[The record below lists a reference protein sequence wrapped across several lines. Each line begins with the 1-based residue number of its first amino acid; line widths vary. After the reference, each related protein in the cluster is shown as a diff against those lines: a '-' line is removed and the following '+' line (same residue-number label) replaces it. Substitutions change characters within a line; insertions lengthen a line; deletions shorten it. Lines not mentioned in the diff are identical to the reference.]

1 MSLGAR
7 LYTELRGDRVI
18 WMIIAVLSIFSILSV
33 YSATGAMAYKMA
45 GGDTERY
52 LMKHTIILGFGLVLT
67 YLAYLTH
74 YAKFKNMAPW
84 LLLIA
89 IPALVFTM
97 AIAPDINGARRW
109 LQIPVVGITFQT
121 SDFAKLALILFVAR
135 EITKHK
141 DYIKS
146 FEKAFMPIILPIL
159 MVFVLIAPSDLSTAM
174 LLFFTCLTMMFV
186 GRIDWK
192 YIALTLILGVMA
204 FAMLIIIGELFPDSG
219 LVRVSTWISR
229 LRAFLTADNAE
240 IGYQI
245 QHSMMAIA
253 NGDIVGV
260 GPGNSVM
267 RNYLP
272 APYSDFIYS
281 TITEEYGLFGAF
293 IILAM
298 YILLLFRT
306 LRLITKSD
314 KSFGAMAALGI
325 TMIIVFQALAN
336 MAVSVNLVPVTGLTL
351 PLVSMGGTSILF
363 TCISFG
369 IILSVSKFVED
380 QAEKAEIIADV
391 AEASGGNDNRNQQ
404 GQGGHR
410 QGGGGGNRQGG
421 GGGGNR
427 RRRK

>member
-18 WMIIAVLSIFSILSV
+18 WMIIAVLSMFSILSV

-45 GGDTERY
+45 GGDTEQY
-52 LMKHTIILGFGLVLT
+52 LLKHSIILGLGLVLT

-74 YAKFKNMAPW
+74 YAKFKNMAPY
-84 LLLIA
+84 LLLAA
-89 IPALVFTM
+89 IPALVITM
-97 AIAPDINGARRW
+97 AIAPEINGARRW
-109 LQIPVVGITFQT
+109 IQIPYVGITFQT

-141 DYIKS
+141 DYIES
-146 FEKAFMPIILPIL
+146 FEKAFMPIILPII
-159 MVFVLIAPSDLSTAM
+159 MVFVLIAPSDLSTAL
-174 LLFFTCLTMMFV
+174 LLFFTCLIMMFV

-192 YIALTLILGVMA
+192 FIALTVILGVVA
-204 FAMLIIIGELFPDSG
+204 FACLIVVGELFPDAG
-219 LVRVSTWISR
+219 LVRVSTWVSR
-229 LRAFLTADNAE
+229 LRSFLENDGGE
-240 IGYQI
+240 LGYQI

-253 NGDIVGV
+253 NGDVVGV

-281 TITEEYGLFGAF
+281 TITEEYGLLGAF
-293 IILAM
+293 IVLAM
-298 YILLLFRT
+298 YVLLLFRT

-325 TMIIVFQALAN
+325 TIIIVLQALAN

-369 IILSVSKFVED
+369 IILSVSKFVEAQAD
-380 QAEKAEIIADV
+380 QQVELMT
-391 AEASGGNDNRNQQ
+391 EAVETDSSSSENQGRGRRNRSN
-404 GQGGHR
+404 
-410 QGGGGGNRQGG
+410 N
-421 GGGGNR
+421 
-427 RRRK
+427 KK

>member
-7 LYTELRGDRVI
+7 IYTELRGDRVI

-45 GGDTERY
+45 GGDTEQY
-52 LMKHTIILGFGLVLT
+52 LLKHTIILGLGLVLT

-74 YAKFKNMAPW
+74 YAKFKNIAPY
-84 LLLIA
+84 LLLLA

-97 AIAPDINGARRW
+97 AMAPEINGARRW
-109 LQIPVVGITFQT
+109 IQIPYVGITFQT

-141 DYIKS
+141 DYIES
-146 FEKAFMPIILPIL
+146 FEKAFMPIILPII
-159 MVFVLIAPSDLSTAM
+159 MVFILIAPSDLSTAL
-174 LLFFTCLTMMFV
+174 LLFVTCLIMMFV

-192 YIALTLILGVMA
+192 YIALTIILGIVA
-204 FAMLIIIGELFPDSG
+204 FAILIVIGELFPESA
-219 LVRVSTWISR
+219 LIRVSTWVARI
-229 LRAFLTADNAE
+229 RAFIEGGGEL
-240 IGYQI
+240 GYQI

-253 NGDIVGV
+253 NGDVVGV

-281 TITEEYGLFGAF
+281 TITEEYGLMGAF
-293 IILAM
+293 IVLAM

-369 IILSVSKFVED
+369 IILSVSKFVEAE
-380 QAEKAEIIADV
+380 AEKNETII
-391 AEASGGNDNRNQQ
+391 EAVENAPAQSSNRSSGRG
-404 GQGGHR
+404 
-410 QGGGGGNRQGG
+410 
-421 GGGGNR
+421 R
-427 RRRK
+427 RR